1 MFESAEDE
9 YHHTEEQRQILAQFM
24 RVLPEAVYGAE
35 DQDVAEDREDED
47 AQKII
52 RKLGLAQSRSF
63 LPQDRRDPG
72 LQQDLRGQK
81 RSGQIAEPDERQIQ
95 RIGFVVFKQIADSAG
110 VERQAS
116 CADTEQT
123 DGERERTDD
132 LAVDRKKYR
141 AAQ

>member
-1 MFESAEDE
+1 
-9 YHHTEEQRQILAQFM
+9 M
-24 RVLPEAVYGAE
+24 RILPEAVYRDE
-35 DQDVAEDREDED
+35 DQDVAEDREDEN

-52 RKLGLAQSRSF
+52 RKLGLAQPRGF

-81 RSGQIAEPDERQIQ
+81 RSGQIAEPDDRQIQ
-95 RIGFVVFKQIADSAG
+95 RIGAVVFKQIADSAG
-110 VERQAS
+110 VECQAS
-116 CADTEQT
+116 RADAEQT

-141 AAQ
+141 SAQ